1 MSSVLDIILLLIVA
15 IFAVIGAK
23 KGFVKSVSG
32 FVSYIV
38 SFFLTFAF
46 YKKATVL
53 VKRLPF
59 IAKMITDVEMPEF
72 SDGNNGFMEKIKV
85 IIDYIISSD
94 DVSETANAVAK
105 NLIAD
110 VIATVIAFVLVFILA
125 LIIMKV
131 IFLIIG
137 VFVKAPIIR
146 QADGILGFVFGILNG
161 FFWAWI
167 IANLFGN
174 LLFPILNSKWPDIFI
189 MPMLDSTIYKLCTK
203 INPMTYI
210 FMAIKKISGN

>member
-46 YKKATVL
+46 YKKAAVL

-110 VIATVIAFVLVFILA
+110 VISTVIAFVLVFILA
-125 LIIMKV
+125 LI
-131 IFLIIG
+131 
-137 VFVKAPIIR
+137 VKAPIIR